1 MRWIRDSSHW
11 GGAIELA
18 VLARALNVQIGAV
31 DIITQ
36 RLDVYG
42 SDLADPSDRVY
53 LLYDGI
59 HYDAAA
65 LAPQEGA
72 PEDFDTTCFACA
84 ADAAE
89 SGVRALAASAHAARQ
104 YTDTA
109 NFTLRCLVCQKGIV
123 GESAARAHAKETG
136 HTNFGEY

>member
-1 MRWIRDSSHW
+1 MRWIQDSAHW
-11 GGAIELA
+11 GGAIELS
-18 VLARALNVQIGAV
+18 VLARALNLQIGAV

-42 SDLADPSDRVY
+42 SDLESPTDRVY

-72 PEDFDTTCFACA
+72 PEDFDTTRFACA
-84 ADAAE
+84 TDGAE
-89 SGVRALAASAHAARQ
+89 ASVRALAARAHAARQ

-109 NFTLRCLVCQKGIV
+109 NFTLRCLVCQKGIK
-123 GESAARAHAKETG
+123 GENEAREHAKATG
-136 HTNFGEY
+136 HQNFGEY